1 MTKKEMI
8 KLAEQLMKLEQ
19 IIDTGSEEEVNK
31 ARAETENLITKIVK
45 MYGFKGMFEIDE
57 YICTHELKD

>member
-1 MTKKEMI
+1 MAKKEMI

-19 IIDTGSEEEVNK
+19 IIDNGSEEEANK
-31 ARAETENLITKIVK
+31 ARANTENLLTKIVK

>member
-31 ARAETENLITKIVK
+31 ARAETENLMTKIVK